1 MLAAGAR
8 RGNRSVIVHAAA
20 APSAGQEINESGY
33 ANRRGLSTHDSSD
46 YNDSG
51 MKTGILENFT
61 AIESKRFADLRPR
74 TRDEHARRGKGLYA
88 GVPLHWM
95 LDWPMPF
102 PMIVASAQ
110 GSAITDI
117 DGVELA
123 DFCFG
128 DTGSMFGHSPKPV
141 VDAITRQLGKG
152 MTHMLTTQDAYEVG
166 FLLRERFGL
175 PHWQIAT
182 TASDANRFALRVAR
196 AVTARTNI
204 LVMNHCYH
212 GAVDESYVTLIDG
225 KPKNRPGVIGQAV
238 DLTQMSKVVEFN
250 DLAALE
256 AALAPRDVACVM
268 MEPAMTNCSMVLP
281 DPGYLAEVR
290 RLTRA
295 AGTLLLIDET
305 HTISSGP
312 MGFTGAHRLEPDIF
326 VLGKPIAGGLP
337 ASVWGFSEEI
347 AAEWTRIRATKPAG
361 HSGFGTTLSANAL
374 CLAAM
379 RAMLREVMTESAYC
393 HMDRL
398 AQRLA
403 DGFSNV
409 IRTEKLPWTI
419 VRVGARVEFAFAA
432 KPFRNGS
439 EAMAAHDGGLENAI
453 HLGLVNRGCLIT
465 PFHNMMLVSPET
477 SSGQVDQLVRAF
489 ADVVPRVH

>member
-1 MLAAGAR
+1 MPDHTR
-8 RGNRSVIVHAAA
+8 RV
-20 APSAGQEINESGY
+20 
-33 ANRRGLSTHDSSD
+33 
-46 YNDSG
+46 YNHPD
-51 MKTGILENFT
+51 MKAGILENFT
-61 AIESKRFADLRPR
+61 AVESRRFAAARPR
-74 TRDEHARRGKGLYA
+74 SQAAQQQRARGFYA

-102 PMIVASAQ
+102 PLIVASAQ
-110 GSAITDI
+110 GAVLTDI
-117 DGVELA
+117 DGIELA

-128 DTGSMFGHSPKPV
+128 DTGAMFGHSPKPV
-141 VDAITRQLGKG
+141 VAAITRQLSAG

-166 FLLRERFGL
+166 NLLRQRFNL

-196 AVTARTNI
+196 AVTGRSHI
-204 LVMNHCYH
+204 LVMNGCYH

-225 KPKNRPGVIGQAV
+225 RPCNRPGVIGQAV
-238 DLTQMSKVVEFN
+238 DLTQHSKVVEFN

-268 MEPAMTNCSMVLP
+268 LEPAMTNCSMVLP
-281 DPGYLAEVR
+281 DTGYHAELR

-312 MGFTGAHRLEPDIF
+312 RGYSGAHGLQPDLF

-337 ASVWGFSEEI
+337 ASVWGFSD
-347 AAEWTRIRATKPAG
+347 AVADAWTRIRASKPDG
-361 HSGFGTTLSANAL
+361 HSGLGTTLSANAL

-379 RAMLREVMTESAYC
+379 RAVLTEVMTESAYR
-393 HMDRL
+393 HMERL
-398 AQRLA
+398 AQA
-403 DGFSNV
+403 VAEGFSHV
-409 IRTEKLPWTI
+409 IQANNLPWT
-419 VRVGARVEFAFAA
+419 VLRVGARIEFAFTAR
-432 KPFRNGS
+432 PFRNGS
-439 EAMAAHDGGLENAI
+439 EAMAAHDSTLENAI

-465 PFHNMMLVSPET
+465 PFHNMMLVCPET
-477 SSGQVDQLVRAF
+477 TAAQVDQLVRAF
-489 ADVVPRVH
+489 TDVVPQVS